1 MPTNSTT
8 KKDYWIIGFLL
19 FLSLVPSIAGLVR
32 IFQLTTG
39 SGYTVENQRFFN
51 DPIPVILHIIA
62 VLLYS
67 ILGSFQFAPGFRSRH
82 LRWHRISGRFLVVFG
97 LLSAGSGL
105 WLTWVYPRVPTDGDW
120 LFGIRMV
127 VGVWMFA
134 CILLG
139 FSFALGKQFRTHSHW
154 MIRGYAIGLGAGTQV
169 FTHLP
174 WFIIVGGEPSGIPR
188 DLMMAAGWLIN
199 FVFAEWIIWKE
210 KLFRN

>member
-1 MPTNSTT
+1 MPTNTTT
-8 KKDYWIIGFLL
+8 KKDYRIIGFLL

-82 LRWHRISGRFLVVFG
+82 LRWHRISGRILVVLG
-97 LLSAGSGL
+97 LLTAGTGL

-127 VGVWMFA
+127 IGVWMLA
-134 CILLG
+134 CIILG
-139 FSFALGKQFRTHSHW
+139 FVFAMAKQFRTHSHW

-174 WFIIVGGEPSGIPR
+174 WFVFVGGEPSGIPR

-199 FVFAEWIIWKE
+199 FLFAEWLIRK
-210 KLFRN
+210 K